1 MADELSQPEVL
12 ADITHVLLEAVQM
25 TVNDPAHPFLMKLR
39 MWSAQQPDP
48 AAFRMML
55 LEGLVTHFAATL
67 TDLAGREGALEVV
80 GNQSRLNLALRL
92 EQTVFGRDVTKD
104 GWS

>member
-12 ADITHVLLEAVQM
+12 ADITHVLLEAVAM
-25 TVNDPAHPFLMKLR
+25 TVHDPAHPFLLKLR

-48 AAFRMML
+48 AEFRMLML
-55 LEGLVTHFAATL
+55 ESLVMHFAATL
-67 TDLAGREGALEVV
+67 TDVAGREGALEVV

-92 EQTVFGRDVTKD
+92 ERSVFGRDVAKD